1 MKRYIKKVLGFGFIM
16 MAILAS
22 INSASKSKSEVLPAV
37 GSGTTGSGTN
47 SPSEIDT
54 TFFKGADI
62 SWLPQMEATGFKFY
76 DENGK
81 AADCLDILKDN
92 GINAIRLRVFV
103 HPSDD
108 KISGHCSTAE
118 TLALA
123 KRCLAK
129 GFKIMIDFH
138 YSDSW
143 ADPSHQNKPAVWQND
158 DLTTLLQ
165 DVYDYTYH
173 VLDTLKSQGVT
184 PTWVQVGNEI
194 TGGMLWPT
202 GSTDNWPALSKLLN
216 KGYAATKAVDPSIKV
231 IVHIDQGNNNSRSR
245 WFYDSA
251 KANNV
256 NYDIIGLSYY
266 PFWLNQDYTENVN
279 DLNNNLNDMVSRYNK
294 PVMVVEVGGADMAVQ
309 NTYDM
314 LKAVI
319 KTTAAVPGNRG
330 LGVFYWEPE
339 GARSWSEYK
348 LSCWQSDGKPTKALS
363 AFK

>member
-1 MKRYIKKVLGFGFIM
+1 MKYYIRKIFGVCFLLV
-16 MAILAS
+16 AIAAS
-22 INSASKSKSEVLPAV
+22 INCAGKSDNTSITDPADH
-37 GSGTTGSGTN
+37 GSCA
-47 SPSEIDT
+47 DT
-54 TFFKGADI
+54 TFFKGADVG
-62 SWLPQMEATGFKFY
+62 WLMQMEATGFKFY
-76 DENGK
+76 DAAGK
-81 AADCLDILKDN
+81 QQDCLDILKDN

-103 HPSDD
+103 NPGDD

-118 TLALA
+118 TVKMA

-138 YSDSW
+138 YSDTW
-143 ADPSHQNKPAVWQND
+143 ADPSHQTKPAAWAKD
-158 DLTTLLQ
+158 DFSTLLK

-173 VLDTLKSQGVT
+173 VLDTLQKQGCT
-184 PTWVQVGNEI
+184 PTWVQIGNEI
-194 TGGMLWPT
+194 TGGMLWPS
-202 GSTDNWPALSKLLN
+202 GSTDNWPQLSQLLN
-216 KGYAATKAVDPSIKV
+216 QGSAATKAVNNQIKV

-251 KANNV
+251 KAYKV

-266 PFWLNQDYTENVN
+266 PYWLNQDYTANIK
-279 DLNNNLNDMVSRYNK
+279 DLANNLNDMVNRYQK
-294 PVMVVEVGGADMAVQ
+294 PVMVVETGGADTAAQ

-319 KTTAAVPGNRG
+319 KTTAAVPDSQG

-339 GARSWSEYK
+339 GARSWSRYK